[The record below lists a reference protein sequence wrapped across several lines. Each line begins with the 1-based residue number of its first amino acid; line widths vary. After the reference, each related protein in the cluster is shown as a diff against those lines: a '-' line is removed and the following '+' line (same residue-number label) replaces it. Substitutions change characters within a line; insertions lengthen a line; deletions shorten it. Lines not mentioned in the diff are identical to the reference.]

1 MAPMIRTRPWE
12 VAQVA
17 GGELV
22 QTSDNAVLP
31 YGAAQTL
38 SGRISAVTEP
48 GELSVHYPFPTK
60 DLVTLDDAL
69 KYGSRAARARFA
81 VYLGDLGADT
91 AATARDILTR
101 VPTPENAVLLAVS
114 PNQKAIEV
122 VYGSEVRGRGIE
134 EAAPLGVSAAAASFK
149 EGNLID
155 GLISAV
161 RVLSAGVSPR

>member
-1 MAPMIRTRPWE
+1 M
-12 VAQVA
+12 A

-101 VPTPENAVLLAVS
+101 VATPENAVLLAVS